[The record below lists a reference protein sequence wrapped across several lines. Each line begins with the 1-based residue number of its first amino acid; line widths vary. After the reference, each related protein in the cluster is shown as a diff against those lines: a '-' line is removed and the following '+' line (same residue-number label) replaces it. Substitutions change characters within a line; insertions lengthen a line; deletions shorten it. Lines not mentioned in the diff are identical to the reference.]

1 MREPGAPA
9 DPSDVPGPADGRAAD
24 DVQARPADPDPDPD
38 HPADP
43 ALDATI
49 ASPLDLL
56 PGLAELATRLSDAVM
71 VTDAERRIV
80 LWNKAAERL
89 YGISA
94 KEAIGAHIETLYDST
109 FAGEGTSSMGARDVA
124 LAHGTWRGRV
134 VDVPRIGAR
143 AGQEVVIEAVLDRLD
158 GRDGAAV
165 GVISVKRDITA
176 SVRLERELS
185 TLGSLATATGDARSR
200 ATLAQRALDAVAATT
215 GADHGS
221 IVLAHGRVGKM
232 VAVKNVPPAL
242 EHIAGDVDWA
252 DSPGV
257 RALTPIGSVV
267 RGSVDRLPLDPV
279 TRRELI
285 AAGIRS
291 LLLVGLHRDEEL
303 IGVLSLSWERE
314 DAPIPSDAAAQLAA
328 TTIARGLEN
337 ARLVED
343 IVRRN
348 DAARETA
355 ERLRKIDDLT
365 RAGASAQSVDELA
378 ERSSRLIN
386 KALGAAGTVYGLLA
400 PDGASYETSSLTGVG
415 SQLERWLRD
424 HRPDLRTAFQR
435 WRAGEG
441 AYLEA
446 FEPGAVPA
454 AALELGRAAG
464 VTAYALMP
472 IRVDGS
478 VVGGIAAYFDRA
490 FVDLHLDRRDLD
502 RVASIASMALE
513 NFRLRERLSGADA
526 RYRTLF
532 EGTGD
537 PILVALHDGTLVDA
551 NEEALRLFGAG
562 REWLLGRR
570 PPEIAEYDGPEVRSA
585 LGRLRVGE
593 SMVRRG
599 TGLRRDG
606 SRFPAEFETASVLL
620 EGEPRLLVR
629 IRDLSALQRLED
641 ELVQAQK
648 MAATGRLAS
657 GLVHELNNALA
668 SIMGFS
674 QLIRRDP
681 SLPED
686 LRHDADLLMEEAERT
701 RQLAG
706 SLLEF
711 LAHRPAERHPTSVR
725 ALIDSVLGL
734 QSAGLSGGTVE
745 VSVDVPRD
753 IPVVELDRGQLQQV
767 LINLTQNAIQAI
779 RAGGGSRLGIN
790 AVREGRVGRDER
802 VRITVMDDGPGVAPE
817 HVGRLFEA
825 FFTTKPSGDGAG
837 LGLSVSQAIVRSHGG
852 VLRYA
857 PSPWERG
864 AAFTF
869 DLPVRAAPWEGGG
882 SLPLAP
888 PSPAAVADTGA
899 HEPGAGPSAQASTE
913 ARGTGGGRV
922 LVLDDDPTLRIYL
935 DKALAAL
942 GYEPVIAAS
951 GTEAVELGTTA
962 DPAAVL
968 CDHQMLGM
976 SGIEVYEAIVADR
989 PDLAQRFVMM
999 SGDVLDPAL
1008 EAFAATH
1015 EMTRLAKPFDLDT
1028 LERTLRSV
1036 IGRSAQPRG

>member
-1 MREPGAPA
+1 MQEPGTPA
-9 DPSDVPGPADGRAAD
+9 DSTDVPGHPDG
-24 DVQARPADPDPDPD
+24 
-38 HPADP
+38 H
-43 ALDATI
+43 AT
-49 ASPLDLL
+49 ATPSSPLDLL

-89 YGISA
+89 YGIPA
-94 KEAIGAHIETLYDST
+94 GEAIGARIDTLYDST

-134 VDVPRIGAR
+134 VDVPRVGTRI
-143 AGQEVVIEAVLDRLD
+143 GQEVVIEAVLDRLD
-158 GRDGAAV
+158 SPDGTAV

-185 TLGSLATATGDARSR
+185 TLGSLATATGEARSR

-221 IVLAHGRVGKM
+221 IVLAHGRAGKM

-252 DSPGV
+252 DSPGA

-303 IGVLSLSWERE
+303 IGVLSLSWER
-314 DAPIPSDAAAQLAA
+314 DDVPMPSDAVAQLAA

-355 ERLRKIDDLT
+355 DRLRKIDDLT

-386 KALGAAGTVYGLLA
+386 KALGAAGTVYGILA
-400 PDGASYETSSLTGVG
+400 PDSATYETSSLTAVRP
-415 SQLERWLRD
+415 QLERWLRD

-472 IRVDGS
+472 IRVDGA
-478 VVGGIAAYFDRA
+478 VVGGIATYFDRA
-490 FVDLHLDRRDLD
+490 VVDLHLDRQDLD

-513 NFRLRERLSGADA
+513 NFRLREQLSGADA

-532 EGTGD
+532 ESTGD
-537 PILVALHDGTLVDA
+537 PILVSLHDGTLVDA
-551 NEEALRLFGAG
+551 NEEALRLFRAR

-570 PPEIAEYDGPEVRSA
+570 PPEIAEYDALEVRSA
-585 LGRLRVGE
+585 LARLQVGE

-629 IRDLSALQRLED
+629 IRDLTALERLED
-641 ELVQAQK
+641 ELIGAQK
-648 MAATGRLAS
+648 MAAIGRLAS
-657 GLVHELNNALA
+657 GLTHELNNPLA
-668 SIMGFS
+668 AILGFS
-674 QLIRRDP
+674 QLIRGNA

-686 LRHDADLLMEEAERT
+686 LRHDADLLKLEAERT
-701 RQLAG
+701 RQLVN

-711 LAHRPAERHPTSVR
+711 LAHRPPERHPSSVR
-725 ALIDSVLGL
+725 PLIDSVLGL
-734 QSAGLSGGTVE
+734 QTAAFSDGTIE
-745 VSVDVPRD
+745 VFVDVPAD
-753 IPVVELDRGQLQQV
+753 IPVVELDRGPIQQV

-779 RAGGGSRLGIN
+779 REGGGSRLGIN

-817 HVGRLFEA
+817 HVDRVFDA
-825 FFTTKPSGDGAG
+825 FFTTKPAGDGTG
-837 LGLSVSQAIVRSHGG
+837 LGLSVSQAIVRAHGG

-857 PSPWERG
+857 PSPWKRG
-864 AAFTF
+864 AAFTL
-869 DLPVRAAPWEGGG
+869 DLPVRAAPWDGGG
-882 SLPLAP
+882 SRPTPLPPA
-888 PSPAAVADTGA
+888 PSPAAVAA
-899 HEPGAGPSAQASTE
+899 
-913 ARGTGGGRV
+913 TGGAVYEPAQTDAEPAASAASASADEPATNGRRI

-935 DKALAAL
+935 AKALAAL

-951 GTEAVELGTTA
+951 GAEAVELGTTA

-976 SGIEVYEAIVADR
+976 SGIDVYEAIVAER
-989 PDLAQRFVMM
+989 PDLASRFVMM

-1028 LERTLRSV
+1028 LEGTLRSV
-1036 IGRSAQPRG
+1036 MGRSAQPRG